1 MEEQNV
7 MGTDLINQFMTSR
20 FSRLWQFTLQFGGF
34 MFVVNLGFDKYIVGA
49 LRMIPNEYNSFEI
62 L

>member
-1 MEEQNV
+1 